1 MDLSLGCPFYINI
14 SYYLSKKK
22 KVVEWTDF
30 HAPNGNEGIKK
41 LKSNPNW
48 ELGNSLEDVI

>member
-22 KVVEWTDF
+22 LVEWTDF

>member
-41 LKSNPNW
+41 LKSNPSW